1 MSEQESKN
9 TQAEQTT
16 PAEEKTEQAVDSE
29 VKAEKS
35 AKPDNGGKK
44 SAASAKKEQSRL
56 KKEWEDS
63 IVASKKVKREEMRRK
78 LKRAMLIMLVF
89 SLIVTSIVYIM
100 LLFIQENNIRITAT
114 NRNNEK
120 SISLSMDNDFW
131 TPYLNADGPDDMWN
145 VSYDPR
151 YLKEKIDT
159 MGEVADMLESEE
171 FPLGS
176 QNGEQ
181 YIRFTFMLRNTS
193 NESAHI
199 NYEMTLEFDQ
209 HNLHDAVRVMWG
221 QSFKN
226 SADVESP
233 SKNTE
238 VSIYAALSHSERLAG
253 SRINRDR
260 TSEQGYL
267 EYVAYPGPFTQD
279 VRPGQKYYYVKD
291 YESANQA
298 TIGEDANNGFIAANP
313 FDSDE
318 FVFQREVDMERGDIM
333 YCYVCIWL
341 EGSDFDCVDER
352 LGGYC
357 KIGLNFYAS

>member
-9 TQAEQTT
+9 PQAEQNAA
-16 PAEEKTEQAVDSE
+16 PEEKTEQAVSSD
-29 VKAEKS
+29 VKAENS
-35 AKPDNGGKK
+35 AKGAKSGKK
-44 SAASAKKEQSRL
+44 SAASQKEASRL

-63 IVASKKVKREEMRRK
+63 IVTSKKVKREEMRRK

-89 SLIVTSIVYIM
+89 SLIVTSLVYVM

-114 NRNNEK
+114 NRSAQK

-131 TPYLNADGPDDMWN
+131 TPYLNAEGPDDMWN

-151 YLKEKIDT
+151 YLKEKVDT
-159 MGEVADMLESEE
+159 MGEVAQKLESTD
-171 FPLGS
+171 FTLGS

-181 YIRFTFMLRNTS
+181 YIRFTFMLKNTS
-193 NESAHI
+193 NDSAHI
-199 NYEMTLEFDQ
+199 NYEMTLEFDEQ

-226 SADVESP
+226 ENEELN
-233 SKNTE
+233 KNTHVE
-238 VSIYAALSHSERLAG
+238 IFAALSGNERLAG

-260 TSEQGYL
+260 TAEQGYL
-267 EYVAYPGPFTQD
+267 EYVAYPGGFTAD
-279 VRPGQKYYYVKD
+279 VHPGQKYYYVKD
-291 YESANQA
+291 YEELNKDA
-298 TIGEDANNGFIAANP
+298 IGVDANNGFIAATP

-318 FVFQREVDMERGDIM
+318 FVFQREVDMDKGDIM

-357 KIGLNFYAS
+357 KLGLNFYAS